1 MTNMGY
7 EELAQSLHNEAWDLV
22 LAAQAPGR
30 EEQEAM
36 WLLGVSNR
44 LDEIADALMAEA
56 RRRQGGGIIAVSP
69 QKVSN
74 DGISR

>member
-7 EELAQSLHNEAWDLV
+7 ERLAQSLRNEAWGLV

-36 WLLGVSNR
+36 WLLGVSER
-44 LDEIADALMAEA
+44 IDAVADTLMAEA
-56 RRRQGGGIIAVSP
+56 RGSEKGAAL
-69 QKVSN
+69 
-74 DGISR
+74 